1 MDVRFNKIFKVAIV
15 SMFKEPKE
23 TVLKEVNKAIKIMSH
38 EIENISE
45 VMEIVKKKTK
55 TTK

>member
-1 MDVRFNKIFKVAIV
+1 
-15 SMFKEPKE
+15 MFKEPKE

-55 TTK
+55 TTKQKFWSEKLQ